1 MADIITDSEMVLGTV
16 FITDKGT
23 WTKGTVYEAN
33 DIVHTDDGVFMSLVD
48 NNSST
53 PTTNTDKWRTWVD
66 KTDINNAIAKANS
79 SATVCIMDQFE
90 YAKLIGLNNVS
101 LTTLYLIK
109 ALTTSQLTRLYYG
122 KSLCEIQKETG
133 VMTCF
138 LNLHGA
144 ENGWNIAY
152 TGESNAGDYS
162 GSVID
167 DATLGSNIY
176 KLNITY
182 STGDGGIATGSATFS
197 NTNSL
202 RILDIDV
209 TTSNKAVSGTV
220 AIELDDIPLLT
231 QINVRANKCMVKI
244 TSSGCEVTNNDSTKY
259 SKKLQYLLPNWDA
272 IDGGV
277 SYLFS

>member
-16 FITDKGT
+16 FVTDKGA
-23 WTKGTVYEAN
+23 WTKGTVYETN

-53 PTTNTDKWRTWVD
+53 PNANTDKWRTWVD
-66 KTDINNAIAKANS
+66 KTDINNAIVKANS

-90 YAKLIGLNNVS
+90 YAKLVGLNNVS

-109 ALTTSQLTRLYYG
+109 AITTSQLTRLYYG
-122 KSLCEIQKETG
+122 ETLCEIQKETST
-133 VMTCF
+133 MTCN
-138 LNLHGA
+138 LSLHGT
-144 ENGWNIAY
+144 ENGWSIAY

-162 GSVID
+162 GSAVD

-176 KLNITY
+176 KLGATY
-182 STGDGGIATGSATFS
+182 STSDSGVVTGSALFS

-202 RILDIDV
+202 QVLDIDV
-209 TTSNKAVSGTV
+209 MASNNTTRGTV
-220 AIELDDIPLLT
+220 TIELGNIPLLT
-231 QINVRANKCMVKI
+231 QINVRANRCMVKI
-244 TSSGCEVTNNDSTKY
+244 TSSGCEVTNNDSAKY
-259 SKKLQYLLPNWDA
+259 SKKLQYLLPNWDT

-277 SYLFS
+277 SYLF